1 MSDSADLQN
10 LVGKILSDKKF
21 AEALAKNPEQALK
34 EAGIDPT
41 IDLVEA
47 LKGVDAESLKNLAAA
62 FGENQAAI

>member
-1 MSDSADLQN
+1 MSDSADLQT
-10 LVGKILSDKKF
+10 LVGKILSDEKF

-34 EAGIDPT
+34 EAGIDPA